1 MVFIRLSKVI
11 VRALC
16 YKESSVFKII
26 IIVMVFGFFTTS
38 CVTVAP
44 IVNPHSEISIYGVE
58 SLPPQNGDWIVMAAS
73 GYQMSLVSHATNK
86 NESLVANVSIHQLP
100 EFSSNEEFLEY
111 IINYRASE
119 PNIGRFEIQKNTAD
133 ISSHNGAIC
142 IKYHSISKDMKAK
155 IQGGNTDVMLLENIG
170 YNCIHPE
177 KSTVGVNMEYSLRH
191 FAETNYSSF
200 EKNGNAFFYN
210 VNFTPF

>member
-1 MVFIRLSKVI
+1 M
-11 VRALC
+11 
-16 YKESSVFKII
+16 YKII
-26 IIVMVFGFFTTS
+26 IVFVFGLFITS

-44 IVNPHSEISIYGVE
+44 VVNPHSEISIYGVK

-100 EFSSNEEFLEY
+100 QLSSDQEFLEY
-111 IINYRASE
+111 VVKFRSSE

-133 ISSHNGAIC
+133 ISSLKGAVC
-142 IKYHSISKDMKAK
+142 IKYHSISKDKNAK
-155 IQGGNTDVMLLENIG
+155 IQGGDTAVMLLENIG

-177 KSTVGVNMEYSLRH
+177 KSTVGVNMEYSFRH
-191 FAETNYSSF
+191 FAETNDPSF
-200 EKNGNAFFYN
+200 EKNGNDFFKN
-210 VNFTPF
+210 ITFTEF